1 MVSLLLLCVTGPT
14 YAANISTAAEV
25 VNAAVEQRTLIQVML
40 KNYVLSGLGVRSRK
54 ANQALAEAITR
65 FDLQQ
70 QQLNAAVTDIQVLH
84 QLKQMEQSWVLLQR
98 QYKQKPDRARLVE
111 LYTMNE
117 NTLKQGTLL
126 LEGMVVGNLSKG
138 AQMLELMGQHEL
150 LCQRLSALYGMMAW
164 GMRAEVEPAY
174 RETYQALGDN
184 LIKLEAIP
192 YTTPSINQGL
202 KKIGQQLERIRKTAD
217 ASKDAFVPG
226 LVDRSVVRMVEQANQ
241 LQAEYLQLAGSLDS
255 TN

>member
-1 MVSLLLLCVTGPT
+1 MLLWVTGPT

-25 VNAAVEQRTLIQVML
+25 VNTAAEQRTLIQVML

-54 ANQALAEAITR
+54 ADQALTEAIAR

-70 QQLNAAVTDIQVLH
+70 QQLNAAVTDFQVLH
-84 QLKQMEQSWVLLQR
+84 QLQLVQQSWALLQGE
-98 QYKQKPDRARLVE
+98 YKQKPDRARLAE
-111 LYTMNE
+111 LYTLNE

-126 LEGMVVGNLSKG
+126 LEGMVNLSKG

-164 GMRAEVEPAY
+164 GMGAEIEPAY
-174 RETYQALGDN
+174 RETYQALDYN
-184 LIKLEAIP
+184 LIKLESLP
-192 YTTPSINQGL
+192 HTTPSISRGL
-202 KKIGQQLERIRKTAD
+202 KKARQQLERIRKTAD

-241 LQAEYLQLAGSLDS
+241 MQAEYVQLAGSLDS
-255 TN
+255 AN